1 MMGRSQV
8 RRGLTPIK
16 EKAPA
21 IHSYLR
27 HLRGMISEKR
37 YRFWMPY
44 LGSKIVSTMVN
55 ELYGR
60 IFEVSHQKIERIDS
74 YYECS
79 ELVRPPG
86 GSMPRTGIVNIPG
99 HHGHRYAVLL
109 HKKCVA
115 TQYITV
121 FRSYH
126 GGELLLST
134 LKVTIS
140 NNQYS
145 LRFSAPL
152 HSRYESPHVNEYNF
166 IQVLCGLLSWTETKI
181 IYDIIANEFMTLS
194 RDFERWVG
202 EKSINTSARGQF
214 FRKMLHAMMERWT
227 RVSTIPTQYH
237 GLYPGIDE
245 TQDGVE

>member
-1 MMGRSQV
+1 M
-8 RRGLTPIK
+8 
-16 EKAPA
+16 
-21 IHSYLR
+21 
-27 HLRGMISEKR
+27 
-37 YRFWMPY
+37 
-44 LGSKIVSTMVN
+44 VSIMVN

-60 IFEVSHQKIERIDS
+60 IFEVSHQKIDRIDS

-86 GSMPRTGIVNIPG
+86 GSMPRTGIVNVPG

-109 HKKCVA
+109 HKKCTA

-145 LRFSAPL
+145 LRFSVPL
-152 HSRYESPHVNEYNF
+152 HSRYESSHINEYNF
-166 IQVLCGLLSWTETKI
+166 IQVLCGLLSWNETKC
-181 IYDIIANEFMTLS
+181 IYDIIANEFMILS
-194 RDFERWVG
+194 RNFERCMG
-202 EKSINTSARGQF
+202 EKSINASVRGQF
-214 FRKMLHAMMERWT
+214 LRSMIHAMMERWT
-227 RVSTIPTQYH
+227 RVSSIPSQYY
-237 GLYPGIDE
+237 GLYPGIE
-245 TQDGVE
+245 GNARWC